1 MKYQLKSLNVSCL
14 DLGKLRVGQTALPRR
29 CYGHMVELTFG
40 RVVNLGN
47 PRVFVAAFSASP
59 GIKVGQRDL

>member
-1 MKYQLKSLNVSCL
+1 
-14 DLGKLRVGQTALPRR
+14 
-29 CYGHMVELTFG
+29 MVELTFG

-47 PRVFVAAFSASP
+47 PHVVIAAFSASS